1 MILFDNKT
9 KIKWEHDTSI
19 ERKFFKKSKAQ
30 TLASQIL
37 KDEIEKKTKKKT
49 CSKSTRVSLPNTW
62 LVREMIEV
70 TL

>member
-37 KDEIEKKTKKKT
+37 NDEIENKYKKKT
-49 CSKSTRVSLPNTW
+49 APSPPESAYQIHDLVVRW
-62 LVREMIEV
+62 LR
-70 TL
+70 